1 MFIKAD
7 LSRVFDGVPVAVHSI
22 NPEGVFEY
30 TNTSWLNLFGY
41 PESEVLGKHLTDF
54 IHPDYRTK
62 AENKFREFTEKGELE
77 MLHMKF
83 IRKDGSEIKTSIHS
97 FAVYGSSG
105 TFMRS
110 YAFVEP
116 YNVQPEHTN
125 SCPMP
130 TPADVKNEFVN
141 ELLAAISHHWRQPLN
156 ALGLNIQNLSESFTS
171 SEHEEMFK
179 EFENI
184 SMSIILEMS
193 ETIDT
198 FKDFFRV
205 QEDGWFSI
213 SKAVGQTLSMYD
225 SLLKESGVAV
235 CVTCNCEEGQTVFTP
250 EHRPVCSGLCKLA
263 SGSEINFKQVMMHL
277 LSNAVNAI
285 KRSGQIYGK
294 IHINITNF
302 KSRENNRGRK
312 QRRRYKQGDN
322 GADIRA
328 LFHHLGGGTEQG
340 AGALPR
346 QDPCG
351 KIPRRNSEMHCRKE
365 YNDLHSHNKIATPAA
380 V

>member
-30 TNTSWLNLFGY
+30 ANTSWLNLFGY
-41 PESEVLGKHLTDF
+41 LESEVLGKHLTDF
-54 IHPDYRTK
+54 IHPDYRAK

-116 YNVQPEHTN
+116 YNIKPEYTN

-285 KRSGQIYGK
+285 KRSGQIHGK

-302 KSRENNRGRK
+302 KAGKTVEVVNNGGGISKEIMERIFEPYFTTSEVGQNK
-312 QRRRYKQGDN
+312 GLGLYLAKT
-322 GADIRA
+322 
-328 LFHHLGGGTEQG
+328 LVEKSLGGTLKCTAEKSTTTFTV
-340 AGALPR
+340 AI
-346 QDPCG
+346 
-351 KIPRRNSEMHCRKE
+351 K
-365 YNDLHSHNKIATPAA
+365 
-380 V
+380 